1 MRIVSFFPNPL
12 PAPLAQGLSG
22 IAEVVFWSELTEEQ
36 KQSLQDVQIVVTS
49 PTVKMDKALFDLL
62 PNLKMAASLGVG
74 FDKVDLEE
82 VKRRGIVFANSPTAT
97 SDDVADFAWALLCA
111 LSRQIPQAFDHA
123 REKLR
128 TFSGFPLTRRITG
141 KKLGVAG
148 LGHIGREIARRAE
161 GFKMAIGYTDLKAHE
176 GKYQKFENLTDLARW
191 CDYLVLAMPGGAST
205 HHIVSKEVLEAL
217 GAEGFLINIGR
228 GELIDTN
235 ALIEALKEKRIAGA
249 AIDVFEGEPAINP
262 ELCGIDNLIITPHV
276 ASSTFEARDSVGEQ
290 ALENIQAFL
299 ATGTAPNKI
308 I

>member
-22 IAEVVFWSELTEEQ
+22 IAEVVFWTELTEEQ

-111 LSRQIPQAFDHA
+111 LSRQIPRAYDHA

-161 GFKMAIGYTDLKAHE
+161 GFKMSIGYTDLKTHE

-191 CDYLVLAMPGGAST
+191 CDYLVLAMPGGVST

-217 GAEGFLINIGR
+217 GDEGFLINIGR

>member
-82 VKRRGIVFANSPTAT
+82 VKRRGIVFANAPTAT

-111 LSRQIPQAFDHA
+111 LSRQILQAFDHA

-128 TFSGFPLTRRITG
+128 TFSGFPLSRRITG

-217 GAEGFLINIGR
+217 GGEGFLINIGR